1 MNEMEERKWLKKK
14 EKALL
19 DDNFENLYYACKEL
33 ADIYV
38 NQEDYQ
44 QALSQYEQCEEAAI
58 RCGDETRLGVA
69 NRMIGEMY
77 CYLNDFKNAI
87 KHQKLH
93 LKISNSKND
102 VVEQQRALA
111 TLGRTYFLFS
121 ETLDFNMD
129 NKSEVLNKSVKYYL
143 KSLEVCNK
151 LGKEVGTKT
160 LSEMKARLYLNLSL
174 CEESSNELNKSMEYI
189 NKAMKL
195 CSDADLNEEL
205 CKCYSIKSTLYS
217 KLDNFSKAIACV
229 DQGLQIAS
237 RLSNKKYIGTELLCL
252 KAELLIDIND
262 YQTAKHAMIKA
273 YKLKVP
279 IKNEFEEVIKKLKI
293 IVLMCQVENS
303 LLLASQIDY
312 EQRRQLN
319 EKLGDACVALKK
331 YSKAITYY
339 EKMLENSERCG
350 MTDKSLIP
358 CYVSLAQTY
367 KDNKQYYQA
376 LEYFHKEL
384 NIYSEDSIDACKT
397 LLNIADIMES
407 QYDPLDKIWSIYER
421 AKCIARKNNDGY
433 LQLAA
438 VKGMKCLAED
448 RNQPELVND
457 LRSELNSLLK
467 YETES
472 AEDEYDIPD
481 IWDDISLKDLSDID
495 EEEDDKKR
503 KRQKQT
509 TIPEKKNEKGET
521 PIIPACAKGN
531 VKLVLSLL
539 KQGHSVNAGD
549 ALGWTALH
557 EASNY
562 GHVDIVNVLIDHGA
576 DINNRGGPCCEGIT
590 PLHDAAACGHL
601 EVIDCLLD
609 RGANPLV
616 RTNKGET
623 PLDSLIAC
631 RNRVILEEKKELDP
645 SKLAHFWSIVERLS
659 ECLRKAGYSP
669 PVPLTDIDEIL
680 KNGQLSTDNYL
691 GVIPDNH
698 KRSKKLYDDID
709 DFDRLERKEKNTEVE
724 DVYTSGAAEDY
735 KQTINQLKN
744 HSKRRRESEIHYEV
758 PQPPLVENSADE
770 WLEEDIIIKPKK
782 RYCTDKTKNIYSPI
796 KEFNFE
802 DNNWLNDEKLPDI
815 STDVESY
822 KQVQSFLPDY
832 DEDSDN
838 IIIISDQPKTLVK
851 NNYKPL
857 MLSTSKK
864 KHQSKLDN
872 QGFTSI
878 KSISPE
884 IDEPASIFQ
893 PVKRDENV
901 RNINR
906 TIKVRVKDRL
916 FLVPIPASE
925 ENINLKWLSTEVSKR
940 YQKLESVNP
949 ILNLTTD
956 DGAILDENDPIDLV
970 YGLQEVLGNIIGWNT
985 ETLIETYKK
994 LCMESNSIF
1003 DESISQ
1009 FLDVLQAT
1017 GTLDMSDYMM
1027 TPNVLHI
1034 TLNVACHY
1042 HHLQLLCLSGV
1053 ALEDNGMKMLS
1064 EYMSN
1069 LQQLIKLDVSCNNV
1083 SSIGIGYW
1091 TTSITNNKCTMNLEF
1106 LDISHNPITNAG
1118 LAHLR
1123 VITQNVSSLRSLYL
1137 RDIDINHDCY
1147 DYASELYL
1155 DNIEELDLS
1164 FNMLGRTGV
1173 SGFFI
1178 RLDPMR
1184 LKYLNVRNTGSS
1196 MVLREC
1202 TLFLERS
1209 QADCLHSI
1217 DLSSLDLEDEDLD
1230 LLCNCLESAGNLQH
1244 LWLADNPKVTQMC
1257 IDRIK
1262 HLSVKFVHMA
1272 GCKPVDISQ
1281 FDTIDLEQ
1289 MSISGY
1295 GDSTL
1300 FKNAPYNVK
1309 VSL

>member
-1 MNEMEERKWLKKK
+1 M
-14 EKALL
+14 
-19 DDNFENLYYACKEL
+19 F
-33 ADIYV
+33 
-38 NQEDYQ
+38 Q
-44 QALSQYEQCEEAAI
+44 
-58 RCGDETRLGVA
+58 
-69 NRMIGEMY
+69 
-77 CYLNDFKNAI
+77 
-87 KHQKLH
+87 
-93 LKISNSKND
+93 
-102 VVEQQRALA
+102 
-111 TLGRTYFLFS
+111 
-121 ETLDFNMD
+121 
-129 NKSEVLNKSVKYYL
+129 
-143 KSLEVCNK
+143 
-151 LGKEVGTKT
+151 
-160 LSEMKARLYLNLSL
+160 
-174 CEESSNELNKSMEYI
+174 
-189 NKAMKL
+189 
-195 CSDADLNEEL
+195 
-205 CKCYSIKSTLYS
+205 
-217 KLDNFSKAIACV
+217 
-229 DQGLQIAS
+229 
-237 RLSNKKYIGTELLCL
+237 
-252 KAELLIDIND
+252 
-262 YQTAKHAMIKA
+262 
-273 YKLKVP
+273 
-279 IKNEFEEVIKKLKI
+279 
-293 IVLMCQVENS
+293 
-303 LLLASQIDY
+303 
-312 EQRRQLN
+312 
-319 EKLGDACVALKK
+319 
-331 YSKAITYY
+331 
-339 EKMLENSERCG
+339 
-350 MTDKSLIP
+350 
-358 CYVSLAQTY
+358 
-367 KDNKQYYQA
+367 
-376 LEYFHKEL
+376 
-384 NIYSEDSIDACKT
+384 
-397 LLNIADIMES
+397 
-407 QYDPLDKIWSIYER
+407 
-421 AKCIARKNNDGY
+421 
-433 LQLAA
+433 
-438 VKGMKCLAED
+438 VKGMKSLAED

-562 GHVDIVNVLIDHGA
+562 GHVDIVNVLLDHGA

-659 ECLRKAGYSP
+659 ECLRKAGYTP

-698 KRSKKLYDDID
+698 KRSRKLYDDID
-709 DFDRLERKEKNTEVE
+709 DFDRLERKEKNIEVE

-744 HSKRRRESEIHYEV
+744 LSKRRRESEIHYEV
-758 PQPPLVENSADE
+758 PQPPLVENSTDE

-815 STDVESY
+815 SSDVESY
-822 KQVQSFLPDY
+822 KEVQSFLPGS

-838 IIIISDQPKTLVK
+838 IIISDQPKTLVK

-872 QGFTSI
+872 QGFTSV
-878 KSISPE
+878 KSISLE

-940 YQKLESVNP
+940 YQRLESVNP

-956 DGAILDENDPIDLV
+956 DGALLDENDPIDLV

-994 LCMESNSIF
+994 LCMESNAIL

-1017 GTLDMSDYMM
+1017 GTLDMSDYIMM
-1027 TPNVLHI
+1027 PNVLQT

-1053 ALEDNGMKMLS
+1053 ALEDNGMKILS

-1123 VITQNVSSLRSLYL
+1123 VITQNFSSLRSLYL

-1155 DNIEELDLS
+1155 DNIEDLDLS

-1230 LLCNCLESAGNLQH
+1230 LLCNCLESAGNLQN
-1244 LWLADNPKVTQMC
+1244 LWLVDNPKVTQMC

-1281 FDTIDLEQ
+1281 LDTIDLEQ